1 MIAPYFKILAKR
13 NFSLLWSG
21 QITSQFGDKL
31 TQLALVSLVG
41 FFFKNSSSLGLAV
54 IFSMTIIPV
63 IIFSPVT
70 GVYVDRWDKR
80 KTMYFCDFFRGALVL
95 LIPLLFLK
103 AVYFPLICLIIFVSS
118 TLGRFFIPAKM
129 AFIPQIIK
137 KKDIFIA
144 NTLISVTATTAA
156 IFGIGMGG
164 IIVDNLGLKA
174 TFYIDALTFFIS
186 AMFIFFIAKIEKK
199 HFSPNDIMG
208 LGREVVQNIKK
219 SFLKELAEGFKYIMA
234 TDETKYAFRTFLF
247 LFSYLGAISTVYIR
261 YIQTTLGASSQDVKE
276 VAFIG
281 IFLGAGIFL
290 GSLIY
295 GRLAHRL
302 SIKKVINYSSISASF
317 FLLFFVIW
325 IKYNPITL
333 HAIVLSFIL
342 GILLSPI
349 FIAVNSLIHNTTKKA
364 LLGRIFGSLEFIAHL
379 GFLITMFIASFLAD
393 LFNPFTI
400 ITTVGIIG
408 SLFSI
413 IFLINDV
420 KSSRTQRSS
429 R

>member
-1 MIAPYFKILAKR
+1 MIVPYLRILTKK

-41 FFFKNSSSLGLAV
+41 FFFKDSSSLGLAV

-80 KTMYFCDFFRGALVL
+80 KTMYFCDFFRGILII
-95 LIPLLFLK
+95 LIPLFFLK
-103 AVYFPLICLIIFVSS
+103 AVYFPLVCLIIFVSS

-129 AFIPQIIK
+129 AFIPKIIE

-144 NTLISVTATTAA
+144 NTLVSVTATTAA

-164 IIVDNLGLKA
+164 VIVDKLGLEA
-174 TFYIDALTFFIS
+174 TFYIDALTFFLS
-186 AMFIFFIAKIEKK
+186 AAFIFFITKIEKK
-199 HFSPNDIMG
+199 HFSPNDIVG
-208 LGREVVQNIKK
+208 LSREVVKNIKK
-219 SFLKELAEGFKYIMA
+219 SFLKELTEGFKYILA

-247 LFSYLGAISTVYIR
+247 LFSYLGAASTVYIR
-261 YIQTTLGASSQDVKE
+261 YIQNTLGGSSQSVME

-281 IFLGAGIFL
+281 IFLGAGIFF

-295 GRLAHRL
+295 GRFAHKIA
-302 SIKKVINYSSISASF
+302 IKKVVDYSSLFASF

-325 IKYNPITL
+325 IKYNPFIL
-333 HAIVLSFIL
+333 HAIILSSIL
-342 GILLSPI
+342 GISLSPI
-349 FIAVNSLIHNTTKKA
+349 FIAVNSLIHSTTKEA
-364 LLGRIFGSLEFIAHL
+364 LLGRIFGSLEFTAHL
-379 GFLITMFIASFLAD
+379 GFLITMFIASILAD
-393 LFNPFTI
+393 LLNPFII
-400 ITTVGIIG
+400 ITSIGIIG

-413 IFLINDV
+413 FFLIKDV
-420 KSSRTQRSS
+420 KNS
-429 R
+429 

>member
-1 MIAPYFKILAKR
+1 MIIPYLKILTKR

-41 FFFKNSSSLGLAV
+41 FFFKDSSSLGLAI

-80 KTMYFCDFFRGALVL
+80 KTMYFCDFFRGILIL
-95 LIPLLFLK
+95 LIPLLFLR
-103 AVYFPLICLIIFVSS
+103 AVYFPLVCLIIFISS

-129 AFIPQIIK
+129 AFIPKVIK

-186 AMFIFFIAKIEKK
+186 AAFIFFITKIEKK
-199 HFSPNDIMG
+199 HFSPNDIVG
-208 LGREVVQNIKK
+208 LSREVVQNIKK
-219 SFLKELAEGFKYIMA
+219 SFLKELTEGFKYILA

-281 IFLGAGIFL
+281 IFIGAGVFF
-290 GSLIY
+290 GSLVY
-295 GRLAHRL
+295 GRIAHKI
-302 SIKKVINYSSISASF
+302 SIKKIVNYSSLFASF

-325 IKYNPITL
+325 IKHNPFIL
-333 HAIVLSFIL
+333 HAIVFSSIL
-342 GILLSPI
+342 GVLISPI
-349 FIAVNSLIHNTTKKA
+349 FIAVNSLIHSTTKEA

-379 GFLITMFIASFLAD
+379 GFLITMFIASILAD
-393 LFNPFTI
+393 LFNPFII
-400 ITTVGIIG
+400 ITSIGIIG

-413 IFLINDV
+413 IFLISDA
-420 KSSRTQRSS
+420 KGSRAQRSS
-429 R
+429 A